1 MMTERIDVRQD
12 QDPPALAGA
21 TTASRHPLRDTR
33 PWLLCAMLFVVGL
46 LMLNDT
52 MLYTPDSP
60 RYVVWAKSLAALE
73 GYKDDTSPDVV
84 RYVVH
89 APLYP
94 LMLAPLAWFFS
105 NIIIPAKILTLLTGL
120 CLIALFYFWVAPS
133 AGRIPALLG
142 SFLLALNPLVI
153 LFSTHVLSDVPFA
166 VTVVLFFV
174 FARKLSGEPDN
185 DRYAWLLVAVVT
197 LGIFLREVGLTLLAA
212 AASYFMLRKD
222 RRRFLMVITIPV
234 LFYLIWYFRND
245 IFVASVENP
254 PMRNTQLFFA
264 HYFTV
269 QDAGLEEEFLARMSA
284 NASVYFEMAKALVFF
299 PQYVV
304 RPFPVVASV
313 DPLMG
318 LMAAILRHAQYP
330 IALLQFGLFGWGVVV
345 AWKKEK
351 SGLLFLLFLFF
362 YLSLILLYPF
372 NDIRFLVPLLLVLL
386 YYGALACGD
395 LYKRYLAGRVRQVT
409 LAAVSSAACFLLSVP
424 NMVWSYNAILH
435 NHTYHGDVASS
446 FREFRPSRENP
457 ELYSKPFSMVGKWI
471 AENSDSSTTVAGRWK
486 ELAFWLEGRKL
497 LEVEP
502 LIPLSLLETILR
514 DHRVGFLVVLVS
526 NPGIRELEFQMQ
538 QSRKFTFETAYRV
551 GNLEVVE
558 VFYQPLDLA
567 YAKAWPGAQ
576 TRKWVASEADS
587 QQVDEEQKVR
597 SLYRLGIRLLESGE
611 YERGAGIFQV
621 LWGVTG
627 GSGGVVLFRAIA
639 LEFMG
644 KTDEAQQIFDRFR
657 NQPQAG
663 PFLKHAWYHTQLMA
677 HIRQADEDTAQG
689 VKSMIYHMVSANYW
703 DLGFR
708 YRANEMLSRSL
719 ETDSAFSPALVFGCY
734 YALQQAEYNQAK
746 SYLARLKVVDPRHL
760 MVSPLQSLFHAL
772 DSLRSAR
779 NVKERVNA
787 RLSVA
792 RLYASMG
799 LAELAIDQVLLVLK
813 DDPRNA
819 EGLKGLAD
827 LYEQKRRNAPAIR
840 VLNQLLEVEPSNALA
855 RARRDS
861 LVSLW

>member
-1 MMTERIDVRQD
+1 MTEHRDTLQD
-12 QDPPALAGA
+12 QYPLDQAGA
-21 TTASRHPLRDTR
+21 TTAYRGRLRDIL
-33 PWLLCAMLFVVGL
+33 PWLLCAVLFVLGL

-60 RYVVWAKSLAALE
+60 RYLVWAKSLAAFE
-73 GYKDDTSPDVV
+73 GYKDDTSPDVI

-94 LMLAPLAWFFS
+94 LMLAPVAWFFS
-105 NIIIPAKILTLLTGL
+105 NIIIPVKILTLLTGL
-120 CLIALFYFWVAPS
+120 CLIALFYFWTAPS

-142 SFLLALNPLVI
+142 SFFLALNPLII

-166 VTVVLFFV
+166 VMVVLFFV
-174 FARKLSGEPDN
+174 FARKLSAEPDN

-197 LGIFLREVGLTLLAA
+197 LGIFLREVGFTLLAA
-212 AASYFMLRKD
+212 ATCYFLLRKD
-222 RRRFLMVITIPV
+222 KRRFLMVITIPV
-234 LFYLIWYFRND
+234 FFYMIWYFRNE
-245 IFVASVENP
+245 IFVASAENP

-269 QDAGLEEEFLARMSA
+269 QDAGIEEEFLARMSV

-304 RPFPVVASV
+304 RPFPVIASV

-318 LMAAILRHAQYP
+318 VMAGILQHAQYP

-351 SGLLFLLFLFF
+351 SSLLFLLFLFF

-372 NDIRFLVPLLLVLL
+372 SDIRFLLPLQLVLL

-395 LYKRYLAGRVRQVT
+395 LYERFLKGRLQPVILRVVTIGTCVLLA
-409 LAAVSSAACFLLSVP
+409 VP
-424 NMVWSYNAILH
+424 NLVWSYNAILH
-435 NHTYHGDVASS
+435 NQSYRGDVASS
-446 FREFRPSRENP
+446 FRDYKPSRENP

-471 AENSDSSTTVAGRWK
+471 VENSDSSTTVAGRWK
-486 ELAFWLEGRKL
+486 EMTFWLEGRKL

-502 LIPLSLLETILR
+502 LISLSLLETLLR
-514 DHRVGFLVVLVS
+514 DQQVGFLVVLVS

-538 QSRKFTFETAYRV
+538 QSKRFAFESAYRA
-551 GNLEVVE
+551 GNLEVVR
-558 VFYQPLDLA
+558 VSYQPLDLA
-567 YAKAWPGAQ
+567 DTKAWPGGQ
-576 TRKWVASEADS
+576 TRNWVASAADS
-587 QQVDEEQKVR
+587 QGVNEEQKVR
-597 SLYRLGIRLLESGE
+597 SLYRLGIRLLEGGE
-611 YERGAGIFQV
+611 YERAAEIFQV

-627 GSGGVVLFRAIA
+627 GTGAVVLFRAIA
-639 LEFMG
+639 LEFLG
-644 KTDEAQQIFDRFR
+644 QTEEAQQIFDRFR

-663 PFLKHAWYHTQLMA
+663 PFLKHAWYHRQLMA
-677 HIRQADEDTAQG
+677 HIKQADEDTANT

-708 YRANEMLSRSL
+708 FRANEMLSRSL
-719 ETDSAFSPALVFGCY
+719 EVDSAFSPALVFGCY
-734 YALQQAEYNQAK
+734 YAVQQGEYNQAK
-746 SYLARLKVVDPRHL
+746 SYLARLRTVDPRHL
-760 MVSPLQSLFHAL
+760 MVSPLQSLFHAV
-772 DSLRSAR
+772 DSLRSATT
-779 NVKERVNA
+779 VEERVNA

-792 RLYASMG
+792 RLYASIG
-799 LAELAIDQVLLVLK
+799 LAELAIDQVLLALK

-827 LYEQKRRNAPAIR
+827 LYEQKKRNAPAIR

-861 LVSLW
+861 LVSLR